1 MALRSRGRDEH
12 HFDVNIAAGRESK
25 HHHEVP
31 IIRRRYKNENRKP
44 MRYVDLHGHTTFS
57 YKDGIML
64 PDAHLRRAAELKQTA
79 RAFTEHGNVASH
91 VKAQKAAEKMG
102 GAVKCIYG
110 CEIYTGKVGE
120 GATQR
125 KYHLTLIAYNQDG
138 YRNLLKLVSLSYSEG
153 FHYEPTV
160 SWEMLKKYKKGL
172 FILSGCQGSLLFC
185 SAVGGK
191 LIDRANAS
199 YKRALGV
206 ARTFQREFGRFYLIE
221 VQAFPGLALTC
232 EANPILARIA
242 EKLKIKLVASKDVHY
257 TYLDEQE
264 LQMILHNIRG
274 MNKKTIEEQ
283 AREWGY
289 STPLCPPP
297 NDLSMIRLLKGTGL
311 TEKQAIQAVVAT
323 EDIAEECNVTL
334 PRLEMVR
341 FPVPVGYKDARA
353 YWDYQLRKGWR
364 DRGFDKLPKAE
375 REKRKKQLLYEKQI
389 FEDKDFIDY
398 MLIVQDAITFMKDQD
413 IPVWLRGSAAGS
425 IVCYLLRISDLDPVK
440 YPMLVFERFV
450 DQSRE
455 DLPDIDADFP
465 SEARVI
471 LRDYLVT
478 KYGSDCVANLG
489 TFQYFK
495 PKLALIDVARVFH
508 VPKGKVET
516 VKSMLIERSSGDLR
530 ASSGIED
537 TIEQFPVVKKVFE
550 EHPELYK
557 SRELE
562 GNVKTH
568 GVHAA
573 GLVISNDDFRK
584 VCSVLVREMP
594 KGSGNWVEVL
604 GVDKYDAEYLGMVKM
619 DFLGLATMSLIWRC
633 MKYLNVGFQELLDLV
648 PYDDEEVYD
657 AFRANDVVGIFQF
670 DGRACRYVSGA
681 VQPDNFEEV
690 CDITALARPGALH
703 NGAARDYAEIKFG
716 RKKLPNLH
724 PAVANILAPTK
735 GQIVYQE
742 QILRIVTDVG
752 AFPYTKSAEIRRII
766 AKKHGEQA
774 FNRQKELFM
783 SGVATVHKRF
793 DGMPKMSK
801 REGEELWGHMI
812 TAGSY
817 GFNAAH
823 AYCYGRLG
831 VVSMWIKVH
840 HSGIFYPAALATL
853 EKKTHDLL
861 RDAARKNIRVLPPHP
876 QRSDVSWQPTP
887 RTIAAARARVHGER
901 LTPKQRRCKPTVLG
915 GFSQIDG
922 IGEKT
927 AKQIVSFREGTSL
940 DIPKVIR
947 VSGTKDKPKVVQ
959 PKLETWKDLIQI
971 RGIGFKTIEKI
982 ENWVGLEDPYGAFK
996 LDDNIKKVK
1005 ACIESGELQLPMPT
1019 HTAHEL
1025 PYESTKSI
1033 QVVWLGTILQRN
1045 IRDIFEMNR
1054 ARKGE
1059 ELNIADVKDPDKNE
1073 WAALTCEDE
1082 TDQILLRIDR
1092 WKYPKFR
1099 DHIFTARMNH
1109 DLILVKGYRPKNVS
1123 SRQIYVK
1130 HMWVI
1135 DPTDDD
1141 EVLEDEY
1148 DDEIEELEPIAA

>member
-1 MALRSRGRDEH
+1 MATKTRGRDEH
-12 HFDVNIAAGRESK
+12 HFDVNIAAGKEKK
-25 HHHEVP
+25 HHHEP
-31 IIRRRYKNENRKP
+31 PLIRRRWKTENRKP

-64 PDAHLRRAAELKQTA
+64 PEAHLRRAAELKQSK

-102 GAVKCIYG
+102 NAVKCIYG
-110 CEIYTGKVGE
+110 CEFYTGKVGE

-125 KYHLTLIAYNQDG
+125 KYHLTVIAYNQEG
-138 YRNLLKLVSLSYSEG
+138 YRNLLKLVSLSYAEG
-153 FHYEPTV
+153 FFYEPTI
-160 SWEMLKKYKKGL
+160 SWEMLKEHKRGL

-191 LIDRANAS
+191 LIEPKDAS
-199 YKRALGV
+199 YRRALEV
-206 ARTFQREFGRFYLIE
+206 ARRFKREFGDKYFIE
-221 VQAFPGLALTC
+221 VQAFPNLDLTRQ
-232 EANPILARIA
+232 ANPILARIA
-242 EKLKIKLVASKDVHY
+242 RVLKIKLVASKDVHY

-274 MNKKTIEEQ
+274 MNKKSIEDQ

-289 STPLCPPP
+289 TTPLCPPP
-297 NDLSMIRLLKGTGL
+297 NDLSMIRLLKATGL
-311 TEKQAIQAVVAT
+311 SEKEAVQSVVAT
-323 EDIAEECNVTL
+323 EDIAEQCDVTL
-334 PRLEMVR
+334 PRLDMVR
-341 FPVPVGYKDARA
+341 FPVPAGFKDAQE
-353 YWDYQLRKGWR
+353 YWDDQLRKGWR
-364 DRGFDKLPKAE
+364 KRGFHKLPFAE
-375 REKRKKQLLYEKQI
+375 REKRKNQLIYEKKI
-389 FEDKDFIDY
+389 FEDKDFVDY
-398 MLIVQDAITFMKDQD
+398 MLIVQDGITFMKDRD

-425 IVCYLLRISDLDPVK
+425 VICYLLHISDLDPLK

-465 SEARVI
+465 SEARII
-471 LRDYLVT
+471 LRDYLT
-478 KYGSDCVANLG
+478 SKYGSDCVANLG

-495 PKLALIDVARVFH
+495 PKLALIDVAKVFR
-508 VPKGKVET
+508 VPKADVET

-537 TIEQFPVVKKVFE
+537 TIDQFPIVKKVFDD
-550 EHPELYK
+550 HPDLYK
-557 SRELE
+557 SRDLE
-562 GNVKTH
+562 GNIKTH

-573 GLVISNDDFRK
+573 GLVISNEDFRN
-584 VCSVLVREMP
+584 VASVLRREMP

-619 DFLGLATMSLIWRC
+619 DFLGLATMSMIWRC
-633 MKYLNVGFQELLDLV
+633 MKMLDIGFYELLDLV
-648 PYDDEEVYD
+648 PFDDPAVYE
-657 AFRANDVVGIFQF
+657 AFMNNDVVGIFQF
-670 DGRACRYVSGA
+670 DGRACRYVSGS
-681 VQPDNFEEV
+681 VKPENFEEV
-690 CDITALARPGALH
+690 CDITAMARPGALH
-703 NGAARDYAEIKFG
+703 NGAARDYADIKFG
-716 RKKLPNLH
+716 RKQIPEMH

-783 SGVATVHKRF
+783 KGVATVHERF
-793 DGMPKMSK
+793 PDMPPMSK
-801 REGEELWGHMI
+801 SEGDHHWGHMI

-831 VVSMWIKVH
+831 VLSMWLKVH
-840 HSGIFYPAALATL
+840 HPGIFYPAALASL

-861 RDAARKNIRVLPPHP
+861 RDAARKKIRVLPPDP
-876 QRSDVSWQPTP
+876 LLSDVTWQPT
-887 RTIAAARARVHGER
+887 RATLRVAQVRAKGKR
-901 LTPKQRRCKPTVLG
+901 LTPKQQRVIPTVIG
-915 GFSQIDG
+915 GFEQIEG

-927 AKQIVSFREGTSL
+927 AVQVVEFRNGKLDLAKGSGGKQL
-940 DIPKVIR
+940 K
-947 VSGTKDKPKVVQ
+947 
-959 PKLETWKDLIQI
+959 TWSDLIHI
-971 RGIGFKTIEKI
+971 KGIGAKTVEKI
-982 ENWVGLEDPYGAFK
+982 KDWVEQPDPYGAFR
-996 LDDNIKKVK
+996 LDGNIQKVK
-1005 ACIESGELQLPMPT
+1005 AAIKSGELPVPMPT
-1019 HTAHEL
+1019 HTAHDL
-1025 PYESTKSI
+1025 PYDSAAAI
-1033 QVVWLGTILQRN
+1033 PVIWLGTILGRN

-1059 ELNIADVKDPDKNE
+1059 ELKVSDVRDPHLNE

-1082 TDQILLRIDR
+1082 TDQLLVRIDR
-1092 WKYPKFR
+1092 WKYPKYR
-1099 DHIFTARMNH
+1099 ESIMTARMNK

-1130 HMWVI
+1130 HLWVI
-1135 DPTDDD
+1135 DPEDDS
-1141 EVLEDEY
+1141 
-1148 DDEIEELEPIAA
+1148 DDEIIDVEDLEMEKI

>member
-25 HHHEVP
+25 HHHEPP
-31 IIRRRYKNENRKP
+31 IIVRRFKTENRKP

-64 PDAHLRRAAELKQTA
+64 PDAHLRRAAELKQSA
-79 RAFTEHGNVASH
+79 RAFTEHGNVSSH
-91 VKAQKAAEKMG
+91 VKAQKAADKEKFG
-102 GAVKCIYG
+102 VKCIYG
-110 CEIYTGKVGE
+110 CEFYTGKVGD
-120 GATQR
+120 GATQS
-125 KYHLTLIAYNQDG
+125 KYHLTVIAYNEVG

-153 FHYEPTV
+153 FYYDPTI
-160 SWEMLKKYKKGL
+160 SWEMLKRYKNGL

-191 LIDRANAS
+191 LIPEQEAS
-199 YKRALGV
+199 YERALSV
-206 ARTFQREFGRFYLIE
+206 ARAFKREFGDHYLIE
-221 VQAFPGLALTC
+221 VQAFPNLPLTC
-232 EANPILARIA
+232 RANPILARIA
-242 EKLKIKLVASKDVHY
+242 AKLKIRLVASKDVHY
-257 TYLDEQE
+257 TYLNEQE
-264 LQMILHNIRG
+264 LQAILHNIRG

-289 STPLCPPP
+289 TTPLCPPP

-311 TEKQAIQAVVAT
+311 TEKQAIQAVVST
-323 EDIAEECNVTL
+323 EDLAEECNVTL

-341 FPVPVGYKDARA
+341 FPVPTGFKDAREF
-353 YWDYQLRKGWR
+353 WDDQLRKGWYA
-364 DRGFDKLPKAE
+364 RGFDKLPYAE
-375 REKRKKQLLYEKQI
+375 RMKRKKQLQYEKKI

-398 MLIVQDAITFMKDQD
+398 MLIVQDAIVFMKDQD

-450 DQSRE
+450 DVSRE

-471 LRDYLVT
+471 LREYLAT

-508 VPKGKVET
+508 VPKSEVET

-537 TIEQFPVVKKVFE
+537 TIEQFEAARKVFE
-550 EHPELYK
+550 RHPDLYK
-557 SRELE
+557 SFELE
-562 GNVKTH
+562 GNIKTH
-568 GVHAA
+568 GIHAA
-573 GLVISNDDFRK
+573 GLVISNADFRK
-584 VCSVLVREMP
+584 VSSVILREKK
-594 KGSGNWVEVL
+594 KGSGEWIEVL
-604 GVDKYDAEYLGMVKM
+604 GIDKYDAEYLGMVKM
-619 DFLGLATMSLIWRC
+619 DFLGLATMSMIWRC
-633 MKYLNVGFQELLDLV
+633 MKMLGVGFQELLDLV
-648 PYDDEEVYD
+648 PFDDKLVIEG
-657 AFRANDVVGIFQF
+657 FKANDVVGIFQYH
-670 DGRACRYVSGA
+670 GRACRYVNGA
-681 VQPDNFEEV
+681 VQPDTFEEV

-716 RKKLPNLH
+716 RKKLPEMH

-752 AFPYTKSAEIRRII
+752 GFPYTKSAEIRRII

-774 FNRQKELFM
+774 FNRRKGEFLK
-783 SGVATVHKRF
+783 GVATVHKRF
-793 DGMPKMSK
+793 PDMPPMTVQ
-801 REGEELWGHMI
+801 EGDHHWGHMI

-831 VVSMWIKVH
+831 FVSMWLKKH
-840 HSGIFYPAALATL
+840 HPGIFYAAALATL
-853 EKKTHDLL
+853 EKSQHDLL
-861 RDAARKNIRVLPPHP
+861 RDAARKRIRVLPPDP
-876 QRSDVSWQPTP
+876 RKSEVSWEPAKLTV
-887 RTIAAARARVHGER
+887 AAARAKVRGER
-901 LTPKQRRCKPTVLG
+901 LTPKLRKHQPTVLG

-927 AKQIVSFREGTSL
+927 GA
-940 DIPKVIR
+940 DIIEYRKENP
-947 VSGTKDKPKVVQ
+947 
-959 PKLETWKDLIQI
+959 LNTWKDLIHI
-971 RGIGFKTIEKI
+971 KGVGVKTIEKI
-982 ENWVGLEDPYGAFK
+982 EGWVEQDDPYGAFK
-996 LDDNIKKVK
+996 LDDNITKVK
-1005 ACIESGELQLPMPT
+1005 RAIARGDLQVPMPT
-1019 HTAHEL
+1019 HTAKDM
-1025 PYESTKSI
+1025 PYESNTSL
-1033 QVVWLGTILQRN
+1033 QVIWLGTILQRN

-1059 ELNIADVKDPDKNE
+1059 ELKPENVKDPHLNE

-1082 TDQILLRIDR
+1082 SDQILLRIDR

-1109 DLILVKGYRPKNVS
+1109 DLILVKGWRPKNVS
-1123 SRQIYVK
+1123 SKQIYVK

-1135 DPTDDD
+1135 DPDDDD
-1141 EVLEDEY
+1141 EDFVDDE
-1148 DDEIEELEPIAA
+1148 EIEEVGTVAA